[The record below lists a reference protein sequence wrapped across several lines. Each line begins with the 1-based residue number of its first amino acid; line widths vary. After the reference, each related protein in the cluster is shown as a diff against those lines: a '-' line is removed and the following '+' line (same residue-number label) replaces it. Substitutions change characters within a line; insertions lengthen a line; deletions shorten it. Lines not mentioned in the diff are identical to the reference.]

1 MKPKININYI
11 LAGCVVV
18 LSLLCVLSVLKP
30 LNFQKEQAQRE
41 VIVKKRLLKIRTAE
55 ERYRQKYKT
64 YTGSFSTLIRQGFL
78 ADSLQYIPFA
88 GKKRFDLQ
96 ATVQLGKSGRQ
107 IPLMECGADYHDYL
121 SGMDSDEIEQ
131 LIEKANTAGQYPGL
145 KFGDIETDNNN
156 EVNW

>member
-55 ERYRQKYKT
+55 ERYRQKYKNW
-64 YTGSFSTLIRQGFL
+64 FPNC
-78 ADSLQYIPFA
+78 LQ
-88 GKKRFDLQ
+88 R
-96 ATVQLGKSGRQ
+96 S
-107 IPLMECGADYHDYL
+107 E
-121 SGMDSDEIEQ
+121 
-131 LIEKANTAGQYPGL
+131 
-145 KFGDIETDNNN
+145 
-156 EVNW
+156 